1 MNKAEKD
8 QQERFRK
15 LINGNISDSDTSL
28 FDLTFSYEKEKPK
41 SEEEKEAEFKHFIE
55 KVNSK
60 RQDAI
65 CLL

>member
-1 MNKAEKD
+1 MTDTETG
-8 QQERFRK
+8 QREHLRK
-15 LINGNISDSDTSL
+15 LVNGNISDSDTSL
-28 FDLTFSYEKEKPK
+28 FDLMFSYEKEKPK